1 MKKLFLFNK
10 MILKTNSLFKKYSKL
25 IALNQLSIEV
35 EKGIVYGI
43 LGPNG
48 SGKTTTLGI
57 LLGVTNA
64 SSGNYSWF
72 SSTNTSNNRK
82 KIGALLE
89 TPNFYPNLNAWDNL
103 CITCNI
109 KQIPTEDIHRVA
121 ELVGLD
127 ERLFDK
133 FKTYSLG
140 MKQRLAIGAALLGK
154 PEVLVLDE
162 PTNGLDPIGIVEI
175 RNLIKSISKQGVT
188 VLLASHALDEVEKV
202 CTHVCVIQKG
212 KKITEG
218 KVDDLVVSENLVEL
232 SSENLASLE
241 KNCLSFSDTL
251 DCKKE
256 GTILLVKLNK
266 NTAPVEL
273 NKHLIK
279 QGEVVNHFI
288 PRKKNL
294 EEFFLE
300 KTK

>member
-1 MKKLFLFNK
+1 
-10 MILKTNSLFKKYSKL
+10 MILNTDSLFKKYSNL
-25 IALNQLSIEV
+25 IALNRLSIEV
-35 EKGIVYGI
+35 EKGVVYGV

-64 SSGNYSWF
+64 TSGKYSWF
-72 SSTNTSNNRK
+72 SSTNASSDRK

-103 CITCNI
+103 SITCKI
-109 KQIPTEDIHRVA
+109 KQVPTDDIHRVA
-121 ELVGLD
+121 ELVGLSD
-127 ERLFDK
+127 RIFDK

-162 PTNGLDPIGIVEI
+162 PTNGLDPKGIVEI

-188 VLLASHALDEVEKV
+188 ILLASHALDEVEKV
-202 CTHVCVIQKG
+202 CSHVCVIQKG

-218 KVDDLVVSENLVEL
+218 SVSELVVSENLVEL
-232 SSENLASLE
+232 SSENMDSLE
-241 KNCLSFSDTL
+241 KDCLSFSDTL
-251 DCKKE
+251 NCKKE
-256 GTILLVKLNK
+256 GAVLVIKLSE
-266 NTAPVEL
+266 NTKPIEL
-273 NKHLIK
+273 NKYLIK
-279 QGEVVNHFI
+279 QGVVVNHFI

>member
-10 MILKTNSLFKKYSKL
+10 MILNTDSLFKKYSNL
-25 IALNQLSIEV
+25 IALNRLSIEV
-35 EKGIVYGI
+35 EKGVVYGV

-64 SSGNYSWF
+64 TSGKYSWF
-72 SSTNTSNNRK
+72 SSTNASSDRK

-103 CITCNI
+103 SITCKI
-109 KQIPTEDIHRVA
+109 KQVPTDDIHRVA
-121 ELVGLD
+121 ELVGLSD
-127 ERLFDK
+127 RIFDK

-162 PTNGLDPIGIVEI
+162 PTNGLDPKGIVEI

-188 VLLASHALDEVEKV
+188 ILLASHALDEVEKV
-202 CTHVCVIQKG
+202 CSHVCVIQKG

-218 KVDDLVVSENLVEL
+218 SVSELVVSENLVEL
-232 SSENLASLE
+232 SSENMDSLE
-241 KNCLSFSDTL
+241 KDCLSFSDTL
-251 DCKKE
+251 NCKKE
-256 GTILLVKLNK
+256 GAVLVIKLSE
-266 NTAPVEL
+266 NTKPIEL
-273 NKHLIK
+273 NKYLIK
-279 QGEVVNHFI
+279 QGVVVNHFI

>member
-1 MKKLFLFNK
+1 
-10 MILKTNSLFKKYSKL
+10 MILNTSDLYKKYPKI
-25 IALNQLSIEV
+25 IALNRLSINV
-35 EKGIVYGI
+35 DKGCVYGI

-64 SSGNYSWF
+64 TSGTYSWF
-72 SSTNTSNNRK
+72 SSQNSSDDRK

-103 CITCNI
+103 SITCKI
-109 KQIPTEDIHRVA
+109 KHVPTDDIHRVA

-127 ERLFDK
+127 DRLFDK

-162 PTNGLDPIGIVEI
+162 PTNGLDPRGIVEI
-175 RNLIKSISKQGVT
+175 RELINKISKQGVT
-188 VLLASHALDEVEKV
+188 ILLASHALDEVEKV

-218 KVDDLVVSENLVEL
+218 NVNELVVSENLVEI
-232 SSENLASLE
+232 SSEDFDALKSC
-241 KNCLSFSDTL
+241 CLSFSETL
-251 DCKKE
+251 SCE
-256 GTILLVKLNK
+256 ENNK
-266 NTAPVEL
+266 TL
-273 NKHLIK
+273 LIK
-279 QGEVVNHFI
+279 LSEKTKPIDLNRHLVNNNIVVNHFI

-300 KTK
+300 KTKQ

>member
-1 MKKLFLFNK
+1 
-10 MILKTNSLFKKYSKL
+10 MILNTSDLYKKYPKI
-25 IALNQLSIEV
+25 IALNRLSINV
-35 EKGIVYGI
+35 DKGCVYGI

-64 SSGNYSWF
+64 TSGTYSWF
-72 SSTNTSNNRK
+72 SSQNSSDDRK

-103 CITCNI
+103 SITCKI
-109 KQIPTEDIHRVA
+109 KHVPTDDIHRVA

-127 ERLFDK
+127 DRLFDK

-162 PTNGLDPIGIVEI
+162 PTNGLDPRGIVEI
-175 RNLIKSISKQGVT
+175 RELINKISKQGVT
-188 VLLASHALDEVEKV
+188 ILLASHALDEVEKV

-218 KVDDLVVSENLVEL
+218 NVNELVVSENLVEI
-232 SSENLASLE
+232 SSEDFDALKSC
-241 KNCLSFSDTL
+241 CLSFSETL
-251 DCKKE
+251 SCEENKK
-256 GTILLVKLNK
+256 TL
-266 NTAPVEL
+266 
-273 NKHLIK
+273 LIK
-279 QGEVVNHFI
+279 LSEKTKPIDLNRHLVNNNIVVNHFI

-300 KTK
+300 KTKQ